1 MCYYSSLRLTL
12 CCEGTAA
19 EIQYPASG
27 GSDDWARGVA
37 GIKWVY
43 LIELPDKHHGFLL
56 PTRKILPTATNNME
70 GLDRLA
76 TKIYETL

>member
-1 MCYYSSLRLTL
+1 MFLRVILY
-12 CCEGTAA
+12 CEGTAA
-19 EIQYPASG
+19 DIQYPASG

-56 PTRKILPTATNNME
+56 PTRQILPTATDNME